1 MKKILNIQLTQK
13 AQESLIV
20 TAIMAA
26 IVTLCVVL

>member
-1 MKKILNIQLTQK
+1 MKKIFNLQISEK